1 MSAEQNEAMVCRI
14 TETQMRA
21 LIFELRPMSLE
32 AEELVAAP
40 EKQTAVLKAR
50 HGIEVEATLCEEPEA
65 SLKAKEATY
74 RIAQEVLHNTVK
86 HASAGKVGIKMQCR
100 SGSITLKILDDGVGF
115 DPTEDL
121 AGHLGLRSIPE
132 RAARLGGT
140 LEVQGDPG
148 HGTRVLAST
157 PPAARLGMQMWDE
170 RNRGWTTL
178 YRKHRGASDTPLIPL
193 GTQFGAMQGNEKKTV
208 YL

>member
-86 HASAGKVGIKMQCR
+86 HARANKVEIEMECDPAR
-100 SGSITLKILDDGVGF
+100 ITLELSDDGVGF
-115 DPTEDL
+115 DMRDDFP
-121 AGHLGLRSIPE
+121 GHLGLRSMRE
-132 RAARLGGT
+132 RASRL
-140 LEVQGDPG
+140 
-148 HGTRVLAST
+148 
-157 PPAARLGMQMWDE
+157 
-170 RNRGWTTL
+170 
-178 YRKHRGASDTPLIPL
+178 
-193 GTQFGAMQGNEKKTV
+193 
-208 YL
+208 